1 MAWLGEVET
10 SVERLEGDGNPTLAR
25 LGDPQGEV
33 RDRDGQFCSL
43 ANRGKEQMVLHVGV
57 RYCAGEKDVTHNRN

>member
-1 MAWLGEVET
+1 MFDRELAEFLAWLGEVET

-25 LGDPQGEV
+25 LRDLQGEV

-43 ANRGKEQMVLHVGV
+43 ANRGKEQMAV
-57 RYCAGEKDVTHNRN
+57 AG